1 VIVPTPQPIE
11 LKRHYHT
18 LSEKETQGVVEAV
31 AELIVTFL
39 KGKRQAAQPEKTTQE
54 QTHERDHEPDA
65 GAR

>member
-1 VIVPTPQPIE
+1 MSPTPQIE

-39 KGKRQAAQPEKTTQE
+39 KGKRQAAQPEATTQE

>member
-1 VIVPTPQPIE
+1 MPTPQPIE

-31 AELIVTFL
+31 AELIVTYL
-39 KGKRQAAQPEKTTQE
+39 KGRRQVAQPQEAMQE

>member
-11 LKRHYHT
+11 LKRHFHT

-31 AELIVTFL
+31 AELIVTYL
-39 KGKRQAAQPEKTTQE
+39 KGRRRATQSQEATQE
-54 QTHERDHEPDA
+54 QTHERDHESDA